1 MRNIRNFDMRLVL
14 YIFFLSQLLNFLGVF
29 AEKVDDDASD
39 LNQIKWRK
47 IEQNKS
53 NPLKKTIWKSYN
65 KDYFYF
71 EDKNEKGSITNRK
84 NASSEERK
92 YDLLEKSIFSITEIE
107 PFLPLNKQIM
117 INFKLG

>member
-1 MRNIRNFDMRLVL
+1 MLFCWSIIKKIVNKISFEMRL
-14 YIFFLSQLLNFLGVF
+14 IFNIFLISKLLNLLGVF

-53 NPLKKTIWKSYN
+53 NQLKKTIWKSYN

-71 EDKNEKGSITNRK
+71 EDKNEKG
-84 NASSEERK
+84 
-92 YDLLEKSIFSITEIE
+92 
-107 PFLPLNKQIM
+107 
-117 INFKLG
+117 